1 MRPTDSDPGDSSPSA
16 RAGPGSRRPAALSR
30 WLHIYV
36 SMVSFGILLFFA
48 VTGFTLNHAEALF
61 GTAPVPREVRG
72 TLNPAWV
79 RGPSVAEVARLE
91 IVEHLRRQHGVR
103 GLVGE
108 FRTEEATCTIAFK
121 GPGYAADASV
131 DRASGRYE
139 LRETRMGFIAVIN
152 DLHKGRDTGAGWS
165 LIVDLSAA
173 LMVVVSVSGLV
184 LILFIKRRLKS
195 GLVTAAVGTLA
206 SWLAYLWLVP

>member
-1 MRPTDSDPGDSSPSA
+1 MPPAGTENGNSLPSSNG
-16 RAGPGSRRPAALSR
+16 GPWSRRGAAVAR

-61 GTAPVPREVRG
+61 GTAPVPREARG
-72 TLNPAWV
+72 TLNPDWV
-79 RGPSVAEVARLE
+79 RGTPDPAVARLE

-121 GPGYAADASV
+121 GPGYTAEAIV

-139 LRETRMGFIAVIN
+139 LRETRLGFIAVVN

-165 LIVDLSAA
+165 VIVDLSAA
-173 LMVVVSVSGLV
+173 LMVVVSVSGLI
-184 LILFIKRRLKS
+184 LIIFIKRRLRS